1 MALEEGRGGLRASD
15 ADREQAVE
23 VLKAA
28 FVQDWLAKAEF
39 EAHVGRA
46 LASRTYAELAAV
58 TAGIAAP
65 LSAVQP
71 PDAPSPMREQRTRR
85 KISQAGLAKSLGVS
99 RQTVILIENGRY
111 LPSLPLAFTIARFF
125 GLTVD
130 DMFGKGTSTAPY
142 LCSVTLSCPQHE
154 PECQALSGAHVAPAL
169 VAPALVLRRVMR
181 DTRPPGD
188 LRQSKARIAA
198 GACEFELWA

>member
-58 TAGIAAP
+58 TADIAAP
-65 LSAVQP
+65 LSTVQP
-71 PDAPSPMREQRTRR
+71 PNAPSPVREQRTRR
-85 KISQAGLAKSLGVS
+85 KISQAELAKSLGVS

-125 GLTVD
+125 DLTVD
-130 DMFGKGTSTAPY
+130 NMFGKEPARPRISARSRSAPTA
-142 LCSVTLSCPQHE
+142 
-154 PECQALSGAHVAPAL
+154 
-169 VAPALVLRRVMR
+169 
-181 DTRPPGD
+181 
-188 LRQSKARIAA
+188 
-198 GACEFELWA
+198 

>member
-46 LASRTYAELAAV
+46 LASRTYAELAAI

-65 LSAVQP
+65 SSAVDRRMRRP
-71 PDAPSPMREQRTRR
+71 RCGNSAP
-85 KISQAGLAKSLGVS
+85 A
-99 RQTVILIENGRY
+99 GRY
-111 LPSLPLAFTIARFF
+111 L
-125 GLTVD
+125 
-130 DMFGKGTSTAPY
+130 
-142 LCSVTLSCPQHE
+142 
-154 PECQALSGAHVAPAL
+154 
-169 VAPALVLRRVMR
+169 
-181 DTRPPGD
+181 RPG
-188 LRQSKARIAA
+188 
-198 GACEFELWA
+198 

>member
-1 MALEEGRGGLRASD
+1 M
-15 ADREQAVE
+15 
-23 VLKAA
+23 LKAA

-65 LSAVQP
+65 LSTVQP
-71 PDAPSPMREQRTRR
+71 PNEPSPVREQRTRR

-130 DMFGKGTSTAPY
+130 DMFGKGPAPSCISARSRSTPTA
-142 LCSVTLSCPQHE
+142 
-154 PECQALSGAHVAPAL
+154 
-169 VAPALVLRRVMR
+169 
-181 DTRPPGD
+181 
-188 LRQSKARIAA
+188 
-198 GACEFELWA
+198 

>member
-1 MALEEGRGGLRASD
+1 VAAEEGHGARRASD

-39 EAHVGRA
+39 EAHVGRV

-65 LSAVQP
+65 LNTVQP
-71 PDAPSPMREQRTRR
+71 PDAPSPVREQRNRR

-99 RQTVILIENGRY
+99 RQTIILIENGRY

-130 DMFGKGTSTAPY
+130 DMFGKEPARPCISARSRSAPTA
-142 LCSVTLSCPQHE
+142 
-154 PECQALSGAHVAPAL
+154 
-169 VAPALVLRRVMR
+169 
-181 DTRPPGD
+181 
-188 LRQSKARIAA
+188 
-198 GACEFELWA
+198 

>member
-1 MALEEGRGGLRASD
+1 VAPEEGHGGLRASD
-15 ADREQAVE
+15 ADREQAVD

-28 FVQDWLAKAEF
+28 FMQDRLAKAEF

-65 LSAVQP
+65 LSTVQP
-71 PDAPSPMREQRTRR
+71 PHAPSPVREQRTRR

-99 RQTVILIENGRY
+99 RQTLILIENGRY

-130 DMFGKGTSTAPY
+130 DMFGKEPARPCISARSRSAPTA
-142 LCSVTLSCPQHE
+142 
-154 PECQALSGAHVAPAL
+154 
-169 VAPALVLRRVMR
+169 
-181 DTRPPGD
+181 
-188 LRQSKARIAA
+188 
-198 GACEFELWA
+198 

>member
-1 MALEEGRGGLRASD
+1 MALEEGHGGLRASD

-28 FVQDWLAKAEF
+28 FVQDGLAKAEF

-65 LSAVQP
+65 LSTAQP
-71 PDAPSPMREQRTRR
+71 PDAPSPVREQRTRR
-85 KISQAGLAKSLGVS
+85 KISQAELAKSLGVS

-130 DMFGKGTSTAPY
+130 NMFGNEPARPRISARTRSAPTA
-142 LCSVTLSCPQHE
+142 
-154 PECQALSGAHVAPAL
+154 
-169 VAPALVLRRVMR
+169 
-181 DTRPPGD
+181 
-188 LRQSKARIAA
+188 
-198 GACEFELWA
+198 

>member
-58 TAGIAAP
+58 TADIAAP
-65 LSAVQP
+65 LSTVQP
-71 PDAPSPMREQRTRR
+71 PNAPSPVREQRTRR
-85 KISQAGLAKSLGVS
+85 KISQAELAKSLGVS

-125 GLTVD
+125 DLTVD
-130 DMFGKGTSTAPY
+130 NMFGKEPARPRISARSRSTPTA
-142 LCSVTLSCPQHE
+142 
-154 PECQALSGAHVAPAL
+154 
-169 VAPALVLRRVMR
+169 
-181 DTRPPGD
+181 
-188 LRQSKARIAA
+188 
-198 GACEFELWA
+198 

>member
-65 LSAVQP
+65 LSTVQP
-71 PDAPSPMREQRTRR
+71 QDAPSPVREQRTRR
-85 KISQAGLAKSLGVS
+85 KISQAELAKSLGVS

-111 LPSLPLAFTIARFF
+111 LPSLPLAFSIARFF

-130 DMFGKGTSTAPY
+130 NMFGKDTARPGI
-142 LCSVTLSCPQHE
+142 SARSR
-154 PECQALSGAHVAPAL
+154 SAPTA
-169 VAPALVLRRVMR
+169 
-181 DTRPPGD
+181 
-188 LRQSKARIAA
+188 
-198 GACEFELWA
+198 

>member
-65 LSAVQP
+65 LSTVQP
-71 PDAPSPMREQRTRR
+71 PDAPSPVREQRTRR
-85 KISQAGLAKSLGVS
+85 KISQAELAKSLGVS

-130 DMFGKGTSTAPY
+130 DMFGKGTSAAPY
-142 LCSVTLSCPQHE
+142 LCSVTLSSPQHE
-154 PECQALSGAHVAPAL
+154 PECQELSGAHVAPAL

>member
-1 MALEEGRGGLRASD
+1 VALEEGRGGLRASD
-15 ADREQAVE
+15 ADREKAVE

-58 TAGIAAP
+58 TAGIP
-65 LSAVQP
+65 GPPSTVQP
-71 PDAPSPMREQRTRR
+71 PSAPSPMAEQRTRR
-85 KISQAGLAKSLGVS
+85 KISQAELAEALGVS

-111 LPSLPLAFTIARFF
+111 LPSLPLAFTIGRFF

-130 DMFGKGTSTAPY
+130 DMFNKEPARPCISAWSRSAPTA
-142 LCSVTLSCPQHE
+142 
-154 PECQALSGAHVAPAL
+154 
-169 VAPALVLRRVMR
+169 
-181 DTRPPGD
+181 
-188 LRQSKARIAA
+188 
-198 GACEFELWA
+198 

>member
-1 MALEEGRGGLRASD
+1 MALEEGRGGPRASD

-65 LSAVQP
+65 LSTVQP
-71 PDAPSPMREQRTRR
+71 PDAPSPVREQRTRR
-85 KISQAGLAKSLGVS
+85 KISQAELAKSLGVS

-111 LPSLPLAFTIARFF
+111 LPSLPLAFSIARFF

-130 DMFGKGTSTAPY
+130 NMFGKEPARPSASAVPAAATTASAVTAPGIRRRARTVRPR
-142 LCSVTLSCPQHE
+142 LMISSTEVCECTLSRCSLT
-154 PECQALSGAHVAPAL
+154 AVITSSSFTMTSPA
-169 VAPALVLRRVMR
+169 VVR
-181 DTRPPGD
+181 G
-188 LRQSKARIAA
+188 
-198 GACEFELWA
+198 

>member
-46 LASRTYAELAAV
+46 LASRTYAELAAI
-58 TAGIAAP
+58 TARIAAP
-65 LSAVQP
+65 LSTVQP
-71 PDAPSPMREQRTRR
+71 PDAPSPVREQRTRR

-111 LPSLPLAFTIARFF
+111 LPSLPLAFSIARFF

-130 DMFGKGTSTAPY
+130 NMFGKEPARPRISARSRSAPTA
-142 LCSVTLSCPQHE
+142 
-154 PECQALSGAHVAPAL
+154 
-169 VAPALVLRRVMR
+169 
-181 DTRPPGD
+181 
-188 LRQSKARIAA
+188 
-198 GACEFELWA
+198 

>member
-1 MALEEGRGGLRASD
+1 MNEGRGGLRASD
-15 ADREQAVE
+15 ADRERAVE

-28 FVQDWLAKAEF
+28 FVQDRLAKAEF

-65 LSAVQP
+65 LSTVQP
-71 PDAPSPMREQRTRR
+71 PATPSQMAEQRTIR
-85 KISQAGLAKSLGVS
+85 KISQAELAEALGVS

-125 GLTVD
+125 GQTVD
-130 DMFGKGTSTAPY
+130 GIFG
-142 LCSVTLSCPQHE
+142 Q
-154 PECQALSGAHVAPAL
+154 QPAR
-169 VAPALVLRRVMR
+169 PRILR
-181 DTRPPGD
+181 
-188 LRQSKARIAA
+188 
-198 GACEFELWA
+198 

>member
-1 MALEEGRGGLRASD
+1 MALEEGHGGLRASD

-23 VLKAA
+23 ALKAA

-39 EAHVGRA
+39 ETHVGRA
-46 LASRTYAELAAV
+46 LASRTHAELAAV
-58 TAGIAAP
+58 TAGIAA
-65 LSAVQP
+65 LSSTVQP
-71 PDAPSPMREQRTRR
+71 PDAPSPVREQRTRR

-130 DMFGKGTSTAPY
+130 DMFGKEPARPCIPARSRSAPTA
-142 LCSVTLSCPQHE
+142 
-154 PECQALSGAHVAPAL
+154 
-169 VAPALVLRRVMR
+169 
-181 DTRPPGD
+181 
-188 LRQSKARIAA
+188 
-198 GACEFELWA
+198 

>member
-1 MALEEGRGGLRASD
+1 VPAIVALAKGRGGLRASD
-15 ADREQAVE
+15 ADREQAVD

-28 FVQDWLAKAEF
+28 FVQDRLAKAEF

-65 LSAVQP
+65 FSTVQP
-71 PDAPSPMREQRTRR
+71 PDAPSPVREQRARR

-130 DMFGKGTSTAPY
+130 DMFGTEPARPCISDRSRSAPTS
-142 LCSVTLSCPQHE
+142 
-154 PECQALSGAHVAPAL
+154 
-169 VAPALVLRRVMR
+169 
-181 DTRPPGD
+181 
-188 LRQSKARIAA
+188 
-198 GACEFELWA
+198 

>member
-65 LSAVQP
+65 LSTVQP
-71 PDAPSPMREQRTRR
+71 PDAPSPVREQPTRR
-85 KISQAGLAKSLGVS
+85 KISQAELAKSLGVS

-130 DMFGKGTSTAPY
+130 DMFGKEPARPRISARSRSAAHSMSR
-142 LCSVTLSCPQHE
+142 SVKH
-154 PECQALSGAHVAPAL
+154 
-169 VAPALVLRRVMR
+169 
-181 DTRPPGD
+181 
-188 LRQSKARIAA
+188 
-198 GACEFELWA
+198 